1 MGANQ
6 RLRHRR
12 PCPLPQ
18 SALCVGSGRRSTSC
32 ASAGLGAEAARKAT
46 LTIKLRFELLGM
58 ASLLLHPRTTTQ
70 CRMMP
75 LDLACQYRGK
85 PSALYG
91 HSAKAALVR
100 CGAGPVKTL
109 EREEHVGR
117 PLSTVPMSSRA
128 IASQLGNRSAGRTRS
143 GAYSNR
149 LA

>member
-18 SALCVGSGRRSTSC
+18 SALCVGPGRRGTFC
-32 ASAGLGAEAARKAT
+32 ANAVLGTGAARRAT
-46 LTIKLRFELLGM
+46 LTIKLSFELLGM
-58 ASLLLHPRTTTQ
+58 ASLRLYPRTTAQ

-75 LDLACQYRGK
+75 LDPACLYRGK

-91 HSAKAALVR
+91 HSAKAALGHVGLVR
-100 CGAGPVKTL
+100 VKTL

-117 PLSTVPMSSRA
+117 PF
-128 IASQLGNRSAGRTRS
+128 SQSQCQREP
-143 GAYSNR
+143 
-149 LA
+149 